1 MANHA
6 SALKRARQSLKIR
19 DRHRGQRSAMR
30 SAIKQVNQ
38 AVEHGDQPL
47 ANTALRTAIKL
58 IDAAGQGR
66 LIHPKQ
72 ASRRV
77 SRLNS
82 SVKALSA
89 G

>member
-19 DRHRGQRSAMR
+19 DRQRGQRSAMR
-30 SAIKQVNQ
+30 SAIKQVNE
-38 AVEHGDQPL
+38 AVEQGDHAL
-47 ANTALRTAIKL
+47 ASSALLVAVKQL
-58 IDAAGQGR
+58 DNAGQKR

-82 SVKALSA
+82 SVKAIAVS
-89 G
+89 

>member
-19 DRHRGQRSAMR
+19 DRQRGQRSTMR
-30 SAIKQVNQ
+30 SAIKQVHQ
-38 AVEHGDQPL
+38 AVEQGDQTL
-47 ANTALRTAIKL
+47 ANTALRAAIKL
-58 IDAAGQGR
+58 IDSAGQKR
-66 LIHPKQ
+66 MIHPKQ

-82 SVKALSA
+82 SVKALAA

>member
-19 DRHRGQRSAMR
+19 DRQRGQRSAMR
-30 SAIKQVNQ
+30 
-38 AVEHGDQPL
+38 
-47 ANTALRTAIKL
+47 TAIKRVHQAVATGDHAKASEALRAATKL
-58 IDAAGQGR
+58 IDTAGRKR
-66 LIHPKQ
+66 LIHPNQ

-77 SRLNS
+77 SRLNR
-82 SVKALSA
+82 SVKALAA

>member
-19 DRHRGQRSAMR
+19 DRQRGQRSAMR

-38 AVEHGDQPL
+38 AIEQGDSSL
-47 ANTALRTAIKL
+47 ANTALRIAVKML
-58 IDAAGQGR
+58 DVAGQKR

-82 SVKALSA
+82 SVKAIAAS
-89 G
+89 

>member
-19 DRHRGQRSAMR
+19 DRQRGQRSAMR

-38 AVEHGDQPL
+38 AVEQGDHAL
-47 ANTALRTAIKL
+47 ASSALLVAVKQL
-58 IDAAGQGR
+58 DSAGQKR

-82 SVKALSA
+82 SVKAIAAS
-89 G
+89 

>member
-19 DRHRGQRSAMR
+19 DRQRGQRSAMR
-30 SAIKQVNQ
+30 SAIKQVNA
-38 AVEHGDQPL
+38 AVAEGNQSL
-47 ANTALRTAIKL
+47 ANTALRTAVKM
-58 IDAAGQGR
+58 IDAAGQKR

-82 SVKALSA
+82 SVKALAA